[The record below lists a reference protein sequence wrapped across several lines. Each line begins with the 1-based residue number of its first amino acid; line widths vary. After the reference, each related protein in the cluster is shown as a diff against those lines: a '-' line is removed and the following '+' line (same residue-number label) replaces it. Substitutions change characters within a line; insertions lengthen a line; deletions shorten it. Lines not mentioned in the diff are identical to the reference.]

1 MKILS
6 IETSCDETG
15 ITILNVTGS
24 ENNPVFEVL
33 ANNLYS
39 QIKIHAQYGG
49 VYPAL
54 AKREHI
60 KNLPIL
66 LEKTLKKLKLEK
78 SKKPIDM
85 IAVTS
90 GPGLEPALWT
100 GIVFAKELSKK
111 WNVPV
116 VPVNHME
123 GHVLSVF
130 AKNGK
135 FKIPKI
141 KFPALSLLVSGGHT
155 ELVLV
160 KDWMKYKKIG
170 ETCDDASGEAF
181 DKVARMLSLPYP
193 GGPQVSKLSALGRKI
208 KSISE
213 ITLPRPMMYSK
224 NYDFSFSGLKTSV
237 LYLIQKIG
245 SLDEKTK
252 IEIAR
257 EFEDSV
263 VDVLT
268 HKTIKAIQ
276 EHKIK
281 TLIVAGGVS
290 ANTQLKKI
298 LKKKIKEN
306 NLKIEVLF
314 PNKKLSTDNAIMI
327 SLVGYFR
334 RKNKKTNIKAN
345 GGLSF

>member
-1 MKILS
+1 
-6 IETSCDETG
+6 
-15 ITILNVTGS
+15 
-24 ENNPVFEVL
+24 
-33 ANNLYS
+33 
-39 QIKIHAQYGG
+39 
-49 VYPAL
+49 
-54 AKREHI
+54 
-60 KNLPIL
+60 
-66 LEKTLKKLKLEK
+66 
-78 SKKPIDM
+78 
-85 IAVTS
+85 
-90 GPGLEPALWT
+90 
-100 GIVFAKELSKK
+100 
-111 WNVPV
+111 
-116 VPVNHME
+116 
-123 GHVLSVF
+123 
-130 AKNGK
+130 
-135 FKIPKI
+135 
-141 KFPALSLLVSGGHT
+141 VSGGHT

-170 ETCDDASGEAF
+170 ETCDDAAGEAF
-181 DKVARMLSLPYP
+181 DKVARMLSLSYP
-193 GGPQVSKLSALGRKI
+193 GGPQVSKLAALGRKI

-224 NYDFSFSGLKTSV
+224 NYDFSFSGLKTAV

-245 SLDEKTK
+245 SLDEKMK

-257 EFEDSV
+257 EFEDAV

-268 HKTIKAIQ
+268 HKTIKAIK

-281 TLIVAGGVS
+281 TLIVDGGVS